1 MPGHVYGDA
10 VIVTYMYSHCE
21 SSPGSSDECRSA
33 PDGRRPSQPTWAL
46 SPPVYA
52 AIHSFINTHKAA
64 ENKKHNRSTITILL
78 LLSPKADTHFTV
90 PRRVEG

>member
-33 PDGRRPSQPTWAL
+33 PDGRRPSETDLGVESACICC
-46 SPPVYA
+46 Y
-52 AIHSFINTHKAA
+52 SFIY
-64 ENKKHNRSTITILL
+64 
-78 LLSPKADTHFTV
+78 
-90 PRRVEG
+90 